1 MLNYN
6 KLIMKKKEP
15 DEAQMNK
22 QVIVQESIDAIGKSF
37 PELIFKHDGC
47 RIVQALIKHG
57 SKAQKEFVVDQIKP
71 HIV

>member
-6 KLIMKKKEP
+6 KLIMKKKEG

-57 SKAQKEFVVDQIKP
+57 
-71 HIV
+71 